1 MTTTTNSQTN
11 SQTSASSAGNDGTS
25 GSGRGA
31 VDGARTRASEAY
43 GTARER
49 TSAMYGSARERA
61 SDVSRQTA
69 ERIETNPLAAVA
81 GGLALGAVLG
91 ALLPRTQREVQAL
104 GDVGHKVTDVAREAA
119 NTAVETGRQQ
129 VNELTSSAVS
139 KVGEAVVQAVV
150 SGDQQQQQR

>member
-1 MTTTTNSQTN
+1 MTTTTNSQIN
-11 SQTSASSAGNDGTS
+11 SQTGTANDGNTGAS
-25 GSGRGA
+25 GA

-49 TSAMYGSARERA
+49 TTALYGSARERA

-91 ALLPRTQREVQAL
+91 ALLPRTEREVQAL

-150 SGDQQQQQR
+150 SGDQQR

>member
-11 SQTSASSAGNDGTS
+11 SQTTATS
-25 GSGRGA
+25 GGNSGGTDQSRGG

-43 GTARER
+43 DAARER
-49 TSAMYGSARERA
+49 TTALYGSARERA
-61 SDVSRQTA
+61 SEVSRQTA
-69 ERIETNPLAAVA
+69 ERIDTNPLAAVA

-91 ALLPRTQREVQAL
+91 ALLPRTEREVQAL

-150 SGDQQQQQR
+150 SGDQQR

>member
-1 MTTTTNSQTN
+1 MTTTNSQTN
-11 SQTSASSAGNDGTS
+11 SQSTTGT
-25 GSGRGA
+25 
-31 VDGARTRASEAY
+31 VGARTRASDAY
-43 GTARER
+43 GSARER
-49 TSAMYGSARERA
+49 TTALYGSARERA

-69 ERIETNPLAAVA
+69 DRIETNPLAAVA

-91 ALLPRTQREVQAL
+91 ALLPRTEREVQAL
-104 GDVGHKVTDVAREAA
+104 GDVGHKVTDAARDAA

-129 VNELTSSAVS
+129 VTDMTSSAVS